1 MSGKPTERPSN
12 IDGPSRGRADLD
24 RMRRMSEE
32 EIERTS
38 PPELKDLPADFWDG
52 AAVTPPPPKEAISIR
67 LDQDV
72 LEWFRGQ
79 GPGYQTRMNAVLRS
93 YMEAMSL
100 DDH

>member
-1 MSGKPTERPSN
+1 MDPGSTGADQAGPGPTAVRPMGGGLRLPPGSVGKTPQYRTAPEDCQGFSAGR
-12 IDGPSRGRADLD
+12 RG
-24 RMRRMSEE
+24 
-32 EIERTS
+32 
-38 PPELKDLPADFWDG
+38 
-52 AAVTPPPPKEAISIR
+52 EAISIR

>member
-1 MSGKPTERPSN
+1 MPPSTFRICREDAAIPN
-12 IDGPSRGRADLD
+12 CIGGLSRIFCGETR
-24 RMRRMSEE
+24 
-32 EIERTS
+32 
-38 PPELKDLPADFWDG
+38 
-52 AAVTPPPPKEAISIR
+52 EAISIR